1 MTTSPDDDRLL
12 ELLSQALERQAPL
25 TAQAKE
31 GAYAAFAWRTIDA
44 ELAALVYD
52 SGMEL
57 SSGARSDDVA
67 RQLTF
72 GTDGLEIEVMVVAD
86 GGPRLVGQLVPP
98 LVAQVTLTRADRVL
112 ETTSD
117 DLGRF
122 GFDLPGSGPTKIAV
136 LRGAD
141 QSPVETEWVVL

>member
-1 MTTSPDDDRLL
+1 MTPSPDDDRLL
-12 ELLSQALERQAPL
+12 HLLSQALEHQSPM
-25 TAQAKE
+25 TEQAKE

-44 ELAALVYD
+44 ELAALAYD

-57 SSGARSDDVA
+57 STGARSDEVA

-72 GTDGLEIEVMVVAD
+72 ASDGLEIEVMVVPD
-86 GGPRLVGQLVPP
+86 GARRLVGQLVPP
-98 LVAQVTLTRADRVL
+98 LVATVTLTRNDQVL

-122 GFDLPGSGPTKIAV
+122 AFDLPGSGPTKISV
-136 LRGAD
+136 SRGPGKP
-141 QSPVETEWVVL
+141 PVDTEWVVL